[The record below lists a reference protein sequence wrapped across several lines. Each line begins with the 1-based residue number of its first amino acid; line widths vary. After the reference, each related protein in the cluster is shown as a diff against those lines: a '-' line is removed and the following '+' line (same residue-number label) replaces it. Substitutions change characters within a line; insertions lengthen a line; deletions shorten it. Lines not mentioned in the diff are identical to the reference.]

1 MCSFCSQILLPVV
14 YNTLFDKSFKSLL
27 GWWRFKELQRMREAI
42 FQADITNLVEPG
54 MRRGGSEVED
64 VSCMIVDDVV
74 LQSSDHA
81 KDREL
86 S

>member
-1 MCSFCSQILLPVV
+1 
-14 YNTLFDKSFKSLL
+14 
-27 GWWRFKELQRMREAI
+27 MREAI
-42 FQADITNLVEPG
+42 FQADITNLVGPG
-54 MRRGGSEVED
+54 MRGGGSEVED

>member
-1 MCSFCSQILLPVV
+1 
-14 YNTLFDKSFKSLL
+14 
-27 GWWRFKELQRMREAI
+27 MREAI

-74 LQSSDHA
+74 LEPSNHA
-81 KDREL
+81 KDGEL